1 MTLSNKISFDD
12 VLSRGKKVTDSLFLV
27 SYLRKDRGPGRMGI
41 SVPKR
46 LVGRATERNKIK
58 RAIRDAF
65 LQTLKPFPVDIIAIY
80 KDKPAQKRS
89 VKIVRES
96 IQKHFDRIKIE
107 LATRESQ

>member
-27 SYLRKDRGPGRMGI
+27 SYLRKDQGPGRVGI

-58 RAIRDAF
+58 RVVREAFIRS
-65 LQTLKPFPVDIIAIY
+65 LRLLPVDVIAVY
-80 KDKPAQKRS
+80 KDRPAQKRS

-96 IQKHFDRIKIE
+96 IQKDFDKIKTE
-107 LATRESQ
+107 LETRESQ

>member
-1 MTLSNKISFDD
+1 MSLSNKISFDH
-12 VLSRGKKVTDSLFLV
+12 VLSRGKKSTDNFFLV
-27 SYLRKDRGPGRMGI
+27 SYLNKEHQTGRIGI

-46 LVGRATERNKIK
+46 LIGRATERNKIK
-58 RAIRDAF
+58 RTIREAF
-65 LQTLKPFPVDIIAIY
+65 VQTLRPFPVDIIAIY

-107 LATRESQ
+107 LETREN

>member
-12 VLSRGKKVTDSLFLV
+12 VLSRGKKVADSLFLV
-27 SYLRKDRGPGRMGI
+27 SYLRKEQGVGRVGI

-58 RAIRDAF
+58 RVVREAF
-65 LQTLKPFPVDIIAIY
+65 ITSLRPLPVDVIAVY

-96 IQKHFDRIKIE
+96 IQKHFDKIKTE
-107 LATRESQ
+107 LETRESQ

>member
-1 MTLSNKISFDD
+1 
-12 VLSRGKKVTDSLFLV
+12 
-27 SYLRKDRGPGRMGI
+27 MGI

-58 RAIRDAF
+58 RVVREAFIRS
-65 LQTLKPFPVDIIAIY
+65 LRPLPVDVIAVY

-96 IQKHFDRIKIE
+96 IQEHFNRIKTE
-107 LATRESQ
+107 LETRENQ

>member
-1 MTLSNKISFDD
+1 MTLSSKISFDD
-12 VLSRGKKVTDSLFLV
+12 VLSRGKKATDSFFLV
-27 SYLRKDRGPGRMGI
+27 SYLRKGQGPGRVGT

-58 RAIRDAF
+58 RVVREAF
-65 LQTLKPFPVDIIAIY
+65 ITSLRPLPVDVIAVY

-96 IQKHFDRIKIE
+96 IQKHFDKIKTE
-107 LATRESQ
+107 LETRESQ

>member
-27 SYLRKDRGPGRMGI
+27 SYLRKEQAAGRMGI

-46 LVGRATERNKIK
+46 LVAKATERNKIK
-58 RAIRDAF
+58 RVVREAFIRS
-65 LQTLKPFPVDIIAIY
+65 LRLLPVDVIAVY

-96 IQKHFDRIKIE
+96 IQKHFDKIKTE
-107 LATRESQ
+107 LETRESQ

>member
-1 MTLSNKISFDD
+1 VTLSNKISFDD
-12 VLSRGKKVTDSLFLV
+12 VLSRGKKVADSLFLV
-27 SYLRKDRGPGRMGI
+27 SYLRKEQGVGRVGI

-58 RAIRDAF
+58 RVVREAF
-65 LQTLKPFPVDIIAIY
+65 ITSLRPLPVDVIAVY

-96 IQKHFDRIKIE
+96 IQKHFDKIKTE
-107 LATRESQ
+107 LETRESQ

>member
-1 MTLSNKISFDD
+1 VTLSDKISFDD
-12 VLSRGKKVTDSLFLV
+12 ALSRGKKAANNLFLV
-27 SYLRKDRGPGRMGI
+27 SYLRKERPPGRVGI

-58 RAIRDAF
+58 RVVREAFIRS
-65 LQTLKPFPVDIIAIY
+65 LRLLPVDVIAVY

-96 IQKHFDRIKIE
+96 IQKHFDKIKTE
-107 LATRESQ
+107 LETRESQ

>member
-12 VLSRGKKVTDSLFLV
+12 VLSRGKKVADSLSLV
-27 SYLRKDRGPGRMGI
+27 SYLRKEQGVGRVGI

-58 RAIRDAF
+58 RVVREAF
-65 LQTLKPFPVDIIAIY
+65 ITSLRPLPVDVIAVY

-96 IQKHFDRIKIE
+96 IQKDFDKIKTE
-107 LATRESQ
+107 LETRESQ

>member
-1 MTLSNKISFDD
+1 
-12 VLSRGKKVTDSLFLV
+12 
-27 SYLRKDRGPGRMGI
+27 MGT

-58 RAIRDAF
+58 RVVREAF
-65 LQTLKPFPVDIIAIY
+65 ITSLRPLPVDVIAVY

-96 IQKHFDRIKIE
+96 IQKDFDKIKTE
-107 LATRESQ
+107 LETRESQ

>member
-12 VLSRGKKVTDSLFLV
+12 VLSRGKKVADSLFLV
-27 SYLRKDRGPGRMGI
+27 SYLRKEQGVGRVGI

-58 RAIRDAF
+58 RVVREAFIRS
-65 LQTLKPFPVDIIAIY
+65 LRLLPVDVIAVY
-80 KDKPAQKRS
+80 KDRPAQKRS

-96 IQKHFDRIKIE
+96 IQKDFDKIKTE
-107 LATRESQ
+107 LETRESQ

>member
-12 VLSRGKKVTDSLFLV
+12 VLSRGKKTTDSLFFV
-27 SYLRKDRGPGRMGI
+27 SYLRKEQGPGRVGI

-46 LVGRATERNKIK
+46 LVSRATERNKIK
-58 RAIRDAF
+58 RVVREAFIRS
-65 LQTLKPFPVDIIAIY
+65 LRPLPVDVIAVY

-96 IQKHFDRIKIE
+96 IQKDFDKIKTE
-107 LATRESQ
+107 LETRESQ

>member
-12 VLSRGKKVTDSLFLV
+12 VLSRGKKVADSLFLV
-27 SYLRKDRGPGRMGI
+27 SYLRKEQGVGRVGI

-58 RAIRDAF
+58 RVVREAF
-65 LQTLKPFPVDIIAIY
+65 ITSLRPLPVDVIAVY

-96 IQKHFDRIKIE
+96 IQNHFDRIKTE
-107 LATRESQ
+107 LETRENQ

>member
-1 MTLSNKISFDD
+1 MSLSNKISFVR
-12 VLSRGKKVTDSLFLV
+12 VLSRGKKSTDAFFFV
-27 SYLRKDRGPGRMGI
+27 AYLNNGHPIGRIGV

-58 RAIRDAF
+58 RAVKEAF
-65 LQTLKPFPVDIIAIY
+65 LQTLRPLSVDIVAIY

-96 IQKHFDRIKIE
+96 IQKHFDRIKTE
-107 LATRESQ
+107 LETRENQ

>member
-1 MTLSNKISFDD
+1 VTLSNKISFDD
-12 VLSRGKKVTDSLFLV
+12 VLSSGKKVTDSLFLV
-27 SYLRKDRGPGRMGI
+27 SYLRKDQGPGRVGT

-58 RAIRDAF
+58 RVVREAFIRP
-65 LQTLKPFPVDIIAIY
+65 LRLLPVDVIAVY

-96 IQKHFDRIKIE
+96 IQKHFDKIKTE
-107 LATRESQ
+107 LETRESQ